1 MSKEKKYCIGCGV
14 LLQDENMTIDGYTTS
29 LDNDIC
35 SRCFRMKNYGEYQIV
50 TKSNEEY
57 IDILKSVNKTNDL
70 VLYIVDLLNLD
81 KDLKHIRNYI
91 NNKVILVLSKRDVLP
106 KSVKDEKIIEYFK
119 KMDLDYDD
127 IIVASP
133 NKNYNIDELL
143 HMIKKYKTSK
153 NVYVVGHTN
162 VGKSTLIN
170 KLMKNYSEN
179 NCELTISPLPSTTLN
194 KISIKLSDDLTL
206 IDTPGLIDRGN
217 IVNYVDTSLLKKI
230 NPKKE
235 IKPKTY
241 LIKKGQC
248 LVIGD
253 LVRIDYVEGDKN
265 SFTVFMSNE
274 LKVQRFNLARQE
286 KLKDLYANELDV
298 LYHEDVVVNGLGF
311 IKIVEKAKVVVYID
325 KNVEVYTRRSLI

>member
-14 LLQDENMTIDGYTTS
+14 ELQDENMTMDGYTTS
-29 LDNDIC
+29 MENDIC

-81 KDLKHIRNYI
+81 KDLKYIRNYI

-106 KSVKDEKIIEYFK
+106 KSVKDERLIEYFK
-119 KMDLDYDD
+119 NLELDYQDV
-127 IIVASP
+127 IVVSP
-133 NKNYNIDELL
+133 RKNYNIDELL
-143 HMIKKYKTSK
+143 LMIKKYKTSK

-170 KLMKNYSEN
+170 TLMKNYSEN

-194 KISIKLSDDLTL
+194 KISIRLSEDLTL
-206 IDTPGLIDRGN
+206 VDTPGLIDRGN
-217 IVNYVDTSLLKKI
+217 LVNYVEPTLLKKI

-241 LIKKGQC
+241 QIKKGQC
-248 LVIGD
+248 LIIGN
-253 LVRIDYVEGDKN
+253 LVRIDYVEGGKN
-265 SFTVFMSNE
+265 SFTVFMSND
-274 LKVQRFNLARQE
+274 LKIQRFNMTRQQG
-286 KLKDLYANELDV
+286 LKDLYASELDV
-298 LYHEDVVVNGLGF
+298 LYHEDVVISGLGF
-311 IKIVEKAKVVVYID
+311 IKIVEKAKVLVYAD
-325 KNVEVYTRRSLI
+325 KNVDIYTRKSLI